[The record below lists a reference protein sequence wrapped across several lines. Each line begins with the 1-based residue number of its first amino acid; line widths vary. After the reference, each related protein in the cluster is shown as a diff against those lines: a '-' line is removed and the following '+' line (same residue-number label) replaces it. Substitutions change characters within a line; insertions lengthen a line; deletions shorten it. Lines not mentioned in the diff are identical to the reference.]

1 MQKATGKADRPLKI
15 IREFRNRREPG
26 ITVTVDLLTRGV
38 DVPALENLVFLL
50 RPVKSR
56 ILFEQMMGRGIRKC
70 FDVAKTYFTVFD
82 AVGVLEYFRDAS
94 DFLSEPPSRP
104 CTHIDLN
111 RNPVSQ
117 SISLLEVILTFITFV
132 PTKKKTM
139 FICNVLFRKWD

>member
-1 MQKATGKADRPLKI
+1 LKI

-70 FDVAKTYFTVFD
+70 FDVAKTYFTVFN
-82 AVGVLEYFRDAS
+82 AVGVLEHFRDAS

-117 SISLLEVILTFITFV
+117 SISLLEVILTLLCLCQLRRR
-132 PTKKKTM
+132 KTM